1 MPEHGLSSA
10 YRLEDGFGRRLRR
23 RCRGGAWWPDWAWGW
38 ATRSGSAWGSGSR
51 RGVGLGVGAAVA
63 AAVAVASGVAAAV
76 VAVGSGGL
84 DLAQDR
90 AGRTGRRGRRQGQ
103 PAVGD
108 TNATDRRKAPI
119 RARTDPAI
127 AGVTIRAAAD
137 SVERLGHGHRAA
149 HVARAVD
156 VSAGQA
162 DELLLAQRLGHRS
175 AEGRASVRLVRCL
188 DGDAE
193 AIAIVDRAEE
203 RADPLV
209 RRGLVNGLAT
219 QGVGRPRGRP
229 GIVHPDGMGLLGRRR
244 IVLHARS
251 SLPPGAATARSL
263 VPFAPC
269 RFAQGGARLRRLSR
283 RERRRRS
290 ESRVPTQPWPSR
302 SP

>member
-10 YRLEDGFGRRLRR
+10 YRLEDGLAVGFGV
-23 RCRGGAWWPDWAWGW
+23 GAGVAVGLD
-38 ATRSGSAWGSGSR
+38 
-51 RGVGLGVGAAVA
+51 VGLGEAVGARRGRRARDRRRA
-63 AAVAVASGVAAAV
+63 RRERSRSPRASRWRAGVAAAD
-76 VAVGSGGL
+76 VAVGTAVSTSPRTAPVGTRRDGCG
-84 DLAQDR
+84 QDQ
-90 AGRTGRRGRRQGQ
+90 A
-103 PAVGD
+103 AVGD
-108 TNATDRRKAPI
+108 DERDRQQECSDQSQDRPGDG
-119 RARTDPAI
+119 RADDPRHRN
-127 AGVTIRAAAD
+127 T
-137 SVERLGHGHRAA
+137 VERFGHGHRAP

-162 DELLLAQRLGHRS
+162 DELLLAQRLGHRP
-175 AEGRASVRLVRCL
+175 AEGRASVRLIRCL

-193 AIAIVDRAEE
+193 AIAIVDRSEE

-209 RRGLVNGLAT
+209 GRGFVHRPAIGACD
-219 QGVGRPRGRP
+219 RPRGRP